1 MKAKKSI
8 IIVAMAV
15 FVVAAVYYRFF
26 VKAVQ
31 TNTGV
36 EQTPTT
42 GSNPAASREVSA
54 LATYK
59 NPKGGDTVRFTLELD
74 GQGAVV
80 SVKTTNA
87 LKNDE
92 VTENLAKFSQ
102 GLLLVIKG
110 KKLRELKAVDRVG
123 TSSLTTA
130 AFNSA
135 LDELKAQL

>member
-1 MKAKKSI
+1 MKSKKSVI
-8 IIVAMAV
+8 
-15 FVVAAVYYRFF
+15 VVALIVLFAVIVYYRFF
-26 VKAVQ
+26 VKTVQ
-31 TNTGV
+31 TNTGA

-42 GSNPAASREVSA
+42 ESNPAVSREVSA

-59 NPKGGDTVRFTLELD
+59 TPKGEDTVRFTLTLD
-74 GQGAVV
+74 AQGVV
-80 SVKTTNA
+80 VGVKTTNA

-110 KKLRELKAVDRVG
+110 KKLSELQAVDRVG
-123 TSSLTTA
+123 TSSLTTD
-130 AFNSA
+130 AFNGV